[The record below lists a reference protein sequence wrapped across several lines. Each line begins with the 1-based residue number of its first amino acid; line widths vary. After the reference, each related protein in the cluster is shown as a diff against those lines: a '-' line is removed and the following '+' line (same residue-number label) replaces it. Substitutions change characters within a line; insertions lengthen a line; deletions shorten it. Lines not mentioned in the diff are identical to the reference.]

1 MRVNEVR
8 KTETIEK
15 LVRIEYIAEDG
26 TVFTKDSTV
35 HLSSAGDHVLNVVGV
50 TGAVNVSIVS
60 LLSFIFNVSGVD
72 CDTTSLFFGSV
83 IDLVVSEEFDVAVCE
98 RKNLCDSSCK
108 SSLTVI
114 YVSDCTDVTMWLTSI
129 KLFLCH
135 DIKSSLKIIPH
146 AGYSAKN
153 HYIENTRDFQ
163 PFFISLYQQA
173 NDM

>member
-1 MRVNEVR
+1 MFS
-8 KTETIEK
+8 K
-15 LVRIEYIAEDG
+15 
-26 TVFTKDSTV
+26 S
-35 HLSSAGDHVLNVVGV
+35 
-50 TGAVNVSIVS
+50 
-60 LLSFIFNVSGVD
+60 
-72 CDTTSLFFGSV
+72 
-83 IDLVVSEEFDVAVCE
+83 VAVLPATLSE
-98 RKNLCDSSCK
+98 RTFVIAAVK